1 MKHNISNETFTGA
14 NGRHS
19 LIDFTLPENF
29 NGEVVLFIHG
39 FMGFKDWGAW
49 NLVQE
54 YFVQKGFGFCKFNT
68 SHNGGTTE
76 NGIDFP
82 DPEAFGNNNYSKEI
96 EDVGHVI
103 TWIKKYISSPKIS
116 IIGHSRGGAVALLS
130 AMKYREIVSSV
141 TWASISS
148 IGDRFPINEEL
159 EEWKDSGVRFVK
171 NGRTKQ
177 ELPQYFQLYED
188 FKGHQEEL
196 NIERTCRELTKP
208 VLIIHGEKDT
218 SVPIENGQ
226 NLATWSG
233 VSLHIIPDT
242 DHVFGSRHPWSENA
256 LPSELRIVCEKS
268 LTFLIK

>member
-1 MKHNISNETFTGA
+1 MQYNISNETYTGA
-14 NGRHS
+14 RGRLS
-19 LIDFTLPENF
+19 LIDLEIPDAF
-29 NGEVVLFIHG
+29 NGNIIIFIHG

-54 YFVQKGFGFCKFNT
+54 YFVLRGFGFCKFNT
-68 SHNGGTTE
+68 THNGGTAD

-103 TWIKKYISSPKIS
+103 TWITKYVSSPNIS
-116 IIGHSRGGAVALLS
+116 IIGHSRGGAVAILS
-130 AMKYREIVSSV
+130 AMKYPEIVSAV

-226 NLATWSG
+226 NMATWSG

>member
-1 MKHNISNETFTGA
+1 MKHNISNETYTGA
-14 NGRHS
+14 NGRPS

-82 DPEAFGNNNYSKEI
+82 DLEAFGNNNYSKEI

-103 TWIKKYISSPKIS
+103 TWITKYVSSPKIS
-116 IIGHSRGGAVALLS
+116 IIGHSKGGAVALLS
-130 AMKYREIVSSV
+130 AMKYPEIVSAV

-148 IGDRFPINEEL
+148 IGNRFPINEEL
-159 EEWKDSGVRFVK
+159 KEWSDSGVRYVK
-171 NGRTKQ
+171 NGRTHQ

-188 FKGHQEEL
+188 FKVNQREL
-196 NIERTCRELTKP
+196 NIEQKCREMTKP
-208 VLIIHGEKDT
+208 VLIMHGENDT

-226 NLATWSG
+226 HLATWSG
-233 VSLHIIPDT
+233 VTLQVIPNT

-268 LTFLIK
+268 LAFLMK